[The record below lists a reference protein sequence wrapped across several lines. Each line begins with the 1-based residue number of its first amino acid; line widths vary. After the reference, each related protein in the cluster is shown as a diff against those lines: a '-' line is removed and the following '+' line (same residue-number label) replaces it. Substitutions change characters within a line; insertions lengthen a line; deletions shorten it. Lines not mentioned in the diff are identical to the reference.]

1 MEKRILII
9 LSLVLA
15 CFSTW
20 AKNIIDLHGIKGERA
35 QQVLKI
41 YGPRIRD
48 LETQIMRDVLS
59 FSAGQSNLHHYQDL
73 ITQKTRLLAELKR
86 RYHFGFVDFQ
96 SVYYPQDKTAYT
108 TIEIIADANSER
120 MRFLPQIIHQ
130 RPMDMLRHWV
140 QASWVGRKP
149 CQMQQDL
156 ITQMMQY
163 ENLTLQLMMTGQF
176 DQGSHA
182 CPVYHCISSFDPPK
196 LKPYLLRFNQGV
208 IAEKQ
213 RIIRTLRTDPDP
225 QRRASA
231 AFLIGHIQDPNEIIT
246 LLIPSV
252 TDPESA
258 VRNNVL
264 RVIGTTL
271 YKSRI
276 THLDAKPFIALLD
289 SPYLTDRNKALN
301 ILLLIAENPAMKQQI
316 MQASGQQIVE
326 LLQLAQPNNH
336 DVAYS
341 LLKKITYQRFG
352 DQQFAQWRDWV
363 RTHPSGMQG

>member
-1 MEKRILII
+1 MDKRILLI
-9 LSLVLA
+9 LSLVLI
-15 CFSTW
+15 CSSTW
-20 AKNIIDLHGIKGERA
+20 AKNIIDLHGIEGEQA
-35 QQVLKI
+35 QHVLQT
-41 YGPRIRD
+41 YGSRIRD
-48 LETQIMRDVLS
+48 LETHIMEDVLG

-73 ITQKTRLLAELKR
+73 VTQKTRLLAELKR

-96 SVYYPQDKTAYT
+96 SVYYPQDKSAYT

-120 MRFLPQIIHQ
+120 MHFLPKIIHK
-130 RPMDMLRHWV
+130 RPVDTLRDWA

-149 CQMQQDL
+149 CQMQRDL

-163 ENLTLQLMMTGQF
+163 ENLVLQLMMTGQL
-176 DQGSHA
+176 DQRSHT
-182 CPVYHCISSFDPPK
+182 CPVYHCMASFEHPK

-213 RIIRTLRTDPDP
+213 RIITILRTDPDP

-231 AFLIGHIQDPNEIIT
+231 AFLIGHFQDPNEIIT
-246 LLIPSV
+246 ILTPSV

-301 ILLLIAENPAMKQQI
+301 ILLVIAENPAMKQQI
-316 MQASGQQIVE
+316 LQVSGQRIVD
-326 LLQLAQPNNH
+326 LLQLTQPDNH
-336 DVAYS
+336 NLAYA
-341 LLKKITYQRFG
+341 LLKKITHQRFG
-352 DQQFAQWRDWV
+352 DRQFAQWKDWV
-363 RTHPSGMQG
+363 RTHPSRV